1 MSQKKE
7 VIFTFKR
14 YLKRKGYINVQIPEV
29 QAATS
34 TINSGLELQPDLIA
48 EIKGVSYYYKYIEGR
63 EEASLVIKKLGRFL
77 KQQSEATNKKLK
89 LLVPAKQS
97 DAVIQS
103 LNAHQLEDV
112 GVIKVT
118 PNLAPA

>member
-29 QAATS
+29 QVATETLNPS
-34 TINSGLELQPDLIA
+34 LELQPDLIA

-63 EEASLVIKKLGRFL
+63 EEASLIVKKLGGFL
-77 KQQSEATNKKLK
+77 KQQSEATNQKLK
-89 LLVPAKQS
+89 LLVPEKQS

-103 LNAHQLEDV
+103 LKAHHLKAI

-118 PNLAPA
+118 PKLAPA